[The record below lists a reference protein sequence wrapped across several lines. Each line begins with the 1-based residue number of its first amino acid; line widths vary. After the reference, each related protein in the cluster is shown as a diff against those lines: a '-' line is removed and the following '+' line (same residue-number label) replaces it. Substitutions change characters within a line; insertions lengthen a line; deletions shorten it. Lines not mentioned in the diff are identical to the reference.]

1 MEIIQIDKSKKDN
14 VKKDNV
20 KKETSNI
27 NFNLIHDN
35 HPLIWLMDPTY
46 TKPQISSETM
56 PSAIGGIATFTEKNL
71 HLNTSIKLFKYP
83 ERFAEEL
90 EKTIPDIIGFSNYM
104 WNSELSFSLAKRL
117 KKLNLKLLQ

>member
-1 MEIIQIDKSKKDN
+1 MEIIQIDKSKKE
-14 VKKDNV
+14 NV
-20 KKETSNI
+20 KKETSKI
-27 NFNLIHDN
+27 DFNLIHDN

-83 ERFAEEL
+83 ERFAL
-90 EKTIPDIIGFSNYM
+90 LITSSSFLT
-104 WNSELSFSLAKRL
+104 LSV
-117 KKLNLKLLQ
+117 